1 MLEFI
6 NENDFLLVD
15 TYKENEDG
23 SVSWVYKEGE
33 GLPTHSGVIREGFIR
48 TTQVQT
54 GVEQVKTGTEEVQ
67 IGEEEVVIGEDA
79 EGNDVTETQPVY
91 ETKDTFEEQPVF
103 KDKTIDVWAKLQELV
118 SAGTVTV
125 EPLDITPLIEN
136 AKQVIDAQRDAKI
149 ASGIEFEGDTYQT
162 APVNLTDM
170 LEAVVADRDT
180 QWLTEDNTV
189 VDMPVD
195 KLKRLISAVADL
207 KELYI
212 YKARQ
217 HKNNVLQLTTKE
229 DIEQYLANL
238 TW

>member
-1 MLEFI
+1 MLKFI
-6 NENDFLLVD
+6 NESDFLKEGIIF
-15 TYKENEDG
+15 KENENG
-23 SVSWVYKEGE
+23 SVSWVWDEGE
-33 GLPTHSGVIREGFIR
+33 GLPTHSGVIYEGFVRDI
-48 TTQVQT
+48 QLQ
-54 GVEQVKTGTEEVQ
+54 TGTEEIQV
-67 IGEEEVVIGEDA
+67 GEKERVIGQDE
-79 EGNDVTETQPVY
+79 EGNDLTELMPIYEEQPVY
-91 ETKDTFEEQPVF
+91 ETSQLDIWSKF
-103 KDKTIDVWAKLQELV
+103 QELV
-118 SAGTVTV
+118 SAGTISV

-149 ASGIEFEGDTYQT
+149 AGGIEFEGDTYQT

-170 LEAVVADRDT
+170 LEAIVADRDT
-180 QWLTEDNTV
+180 QWLTKDNTV

-195 KLKRLISAVADL
+195 KLKRLVSAVADL

-217 HKNNVLQLTTKE
+217 HKDNVLNLTSKE